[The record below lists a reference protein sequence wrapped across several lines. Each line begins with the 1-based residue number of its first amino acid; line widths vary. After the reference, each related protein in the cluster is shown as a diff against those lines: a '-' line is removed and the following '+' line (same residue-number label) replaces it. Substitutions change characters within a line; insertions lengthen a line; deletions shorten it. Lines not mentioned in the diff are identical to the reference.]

1 MKRLWTIVVS
11 IVFFVIFVV
20 GSPVMINASE
30 ESECFTCHSSAKK
43 LIDATREIAESK
55 PAVKASQSEGE
66 G

>member
-11 IVFFVIFVV
+11 VVFFIIFVA
-20 GSPVMINASE
+20 GSPVLANASE

-55 PAVKASQSEGE
+55 PVVKATQSEGE

>member
-1 MKRLWTIVVS
+1 MKRLWTIVVF

-30 ESECFTCHSSAKK
+30 ESECF
-43 LIDATREIAESK
+43 
-55 PAVKASQSEGE
+55 KASQSEGE